1 MKPKMIIRLS
11 IDLAMT
17 VLLLLLMAR
26 QLTGE
31 AAHEWLGAGM
41 FALWILHHI
50 LNFKWYSHIGKGKY
64 TPPRMFQLAVNL
76 LLFISMA
83 GMMIS
88 AVILS
93 REVFRFLPI
102 SGGISLARSMHILCA
117 FWSFV
122 LMALHLGLHWNMILG
137 HIGRA
142 AGLVLPRPAR
152 TALGIAGAAA
162 AVYGL
167 YAFLKNQLLSY
178 LFLTPHFIYFDFER
192 PVILFAAEYMA
203 IMELFVFAGHY
214 GMKALKRL
222 SRP

>member
-1 MKPKMIIRLS
+1 MKSKMIIRLS
-11 IDLAMT
+11 IDFAMT

-178 LFLTPHFIYFDFER
+178 LFLTSHFVYFDFER

>member
-11 IDLAMT
+11 IDFAMT

-50 LNFKWYSHIGKGKY
+50 LNFKWYSHIGKGRY

-102 SGGISLARSMHILCA
+102 SGGISLARFMHILCA

-178 LFLTPHFIYFDFER
+178 LFLTPHFVYFDFER